1 MAVSRALARADG
13 RDALVTRAGSW
24 DVLVGEMLIR
34 RLTVARIAPRLYPP
48 TLPGT
53 RATDADV
60 SAARDRLGF
69 DLDPQHE
76 AVLREG
82 NGWVDAFAD
91 GDVLSTADLG
101 AGPRWELANTLMT
114 SYYEDGPASGYPPR
128 DQVYPIH
135 VSDDALFVVDRSG
148 PVTDGGRPVYWLAE
162 EVLGAWPNV
171 YEYWLAGLTLLDR
184 LATRVA
190 ADAGPERATH
200 AEAP

>member
-1 MAVSRALARADG
+1 MAVGRALARTDG
-13 RDALVTRAGSW
+13 RDALVTRTAPW

-82 NGWVDAFAD
+82 DGWVDAFAH
-91 GDVLSTADLG
+91 GDVLSTQ
-101 AGPRWELANTLMT
+101 T
-114 SYYEDGPASGYPPR
+114 SVPDP
-128 DQVYPIH
+128 
-135 VSDDALFVVDRSG
+135 
-148 PVTDGGRPVYWLAE
+148 GGS
-162 EVLGAWPNV
+162 
-171 YEYWLAGLTLLDR
+171 
-184 LATRVA
+184 TRT
-190 ADAGPERATH
+190 P
-200 AEAP
+200 